1 MLIFLMFRRWNARG
15 TDPDWFREAI
25 CDSLNTLPLL
35 SDLQVNVQGGARLQ
49 FAPLPRLSKLKIECS
64 DWRAVPMDEICQ
76 VVGRGH
82 NLTSIHLSGYHDW
95 SKVWTMLRATML
107 RPNENARIHLKE
119 LSTTTVTPDL
129 LTYLSSY
136 SGIERLTLDRSQ
148 GDRHKSDALADAF
161 FGDVLAQ
168 HTKSLVELSCPA
180 CYEGQWS
187 FRMDNAN
194 AILQLRKL
202 EKLHM
207 SVNARDAVDVEPA
220 MNAVVRIHYLQKYAY
235 S

>member
-1 MLIFLMFRRWNARG
+1 
-15 TDPDWFREAI
+15 
-25 CDSLNTLPLL
+25 
-35 SDLQVNVQGGARLQ
+35 
-49 FAPLPRLSKLKIECS
+49 
-64 DWRAVPMDEICQ
+64 
-76 VVGRGH
+76 
-82 NLTSIHLSGYHDW
+82 
-95 SKVWTMLRATML
+95 ML